1 MVSEACPVR
10 GGKSPR
16 SLAVKPTGVTANN
29 LPSTKSAKK
38 RAVKKKQ
45 PCKWD
50 EMTEKGYMSPQKQY
64 QRTFAGKRV
73 TSTGLAGA
81 LKRQAN
87 NAVQC
92 KREVIL
98 LEAQIADLPRN
109 KPHHGEGGRVKHPLF
124 GQLTKAKA
132 QLDKWTDK
140 MHKSEM
146 DMRNGAFRKFDI
158 DEAIKTS
165 DRRIAEKALKKA
177 LADGEEP
184 SAYRGYA

>member
-16 SLAVKPTGVTANN
+16 RLAVKLTGVTANN

-50 EMTEKGYMSPQKQY
+50 EMTEKGYMSPQKKY

-73 TSTGLAGA
+73 TSSTGLAGA

-87 NAVQC
+87 NAVAQ
-92 KREVIL
+92 KRQVIL

-165 DRRIAEKALKKA
+165 DRRKAEKASKNTVL
-177 LADGEEP
+177 GEEEP
-184 SAYRGYA
+184 GAW

>member
-1 MVSEACPVR
+1 MVSEARSVR

-16 SLAVKPTGVTANN
+16 SLAVKLTGVTANN

-38 RAVKKKQ
+38 PAAKKKR
-45 PCKWD
+45 PSKWD
-50 EMTEKGYMSPQKQY
+50 ETMDKGYRSPEKQY

-87 NAVQC
+87 NAVQY

-98 LEAQIADLPRN
+98 LKAQIADLPPN
-109 KPHHGEGGRVKHPLF
+109 TPHHGGAGRVKNPLF
-124 GQLTKAKA
+124 GQLIKAKA
-132 QLDKWTDK
+132 NLAKWADKV
-140 MHKSEM
+140 HKSEM
-146 DMRNGAFRKFDI
+146 DMRNGAFKKFDI

-165 DRRIAEKALKKA
+165 DRRIAEKAAKKIVP
-177 LADGEEP
+177 DGEEP
-184 SAYRGYA
+184 SA

>member
-16 SLAVKPTGVTANN
+16 RLAVKLTGVTANN

-38 RAVKKKQ
+38 RAVKKKL

-50 EMTEKGYMSPQKQY
+50 EMTEKGYMSPQKKY

-87 NAVQC
+87 
-92 KREVIL
+92 
-98 LEAQIADLPRN
+98 IAGPGIN
-109 KPHHGEGGRVKHPLF
+109 PVGVY
-124 GQLTKAKA
+124 
-132 QLDKWTDK
+132 WT
-140 MHKSEM
+140 
-146 DMRNGAFRKFDI
+146 
-158 DEAIKTS
+158 
-165 DRRIAEKALKKA
+165 
-177 LADGEEP
+177 
-184 SAYRGYA
+184 

>member
-1 MVSEACPVR
+1 MGELS
-10 GGKSPR
+10 
-16 SLAVKPTGVTANN
+16 T
-29 LPSTKSAKK
+29 PSS
-38 RAVKKKQ
+38 
-45 PCKWD
+45 
-50 EMTEKGYMSPQKQY
+50 
-64 QRTFAGKRV
+64 
-73 TSTGLAGA
+73 
-81 LKRQAN
+81 
-87 NAVQC
+87 
-92 KREVIL
+92 
-98 LEAQIADLPRN
+98 
-109 KPHHGEGGRVKHPLF
+109 F

-184 SAYRGYA
+184 SA

>member
-1 MVSEACPVR
+1 MVSEARSVR
-10 GGKSPR
+10 GGRSPR

-38 RAVKKKQ
+38 RAVKKKR

-50 EMTEKGYMSPQKQY
+50 EMTERGYMSPQKQY

-87 NAVQC
+87 NAVAQ
-92 KREVIL
+92 KRQVIL

-109 KPHHGEGGRVKHPLF
+109 NPYHGGAGRVKNPLF
-124 GQLTKAKA
+124 GQLIKARA
-132 QLDKWTDK
+132 ELDK
-140 MHKSEM
+140 
-146 DMRNGAFRKFDI
+146 
-158 DEAIKTS
+158 
-165 DRRIAEKALKKA
+165 
-177 LADGEEP
+177 
-184 SAYRGYA
+184 

>member
-1 MVSEACPVR
+1 MVSEGRSVR

-16 SLAVKPTGVTANN
+16 TLAVKLTGVTANN
-29 LPSTKSAKK
+29 LPSTKCAKK
-38 RAVKKKQ
+38 PASKKKR

-50 EMTEKGYMSPQKQY
+50 ETMDKGYRSPEKQY

-87 NAVQC
+87 NAVQY

-98 LEAQIADLPRN
+98 LKAQIADLPPN
-109 KPHHGEGGRVKHPLF
+109 TPHHGGAGRVKNPLF
-124 GQLTKAKA
+124 GQLIKAKA
-132 QLDKWTDK
+132 NLAKWADKV
-140 MHKSEM
+140 HKSEM
-146 DMRNGAFRKFDI
+146 DMRNGAFKKFDI

-165 DRRIAEKALKKA
+165 DRRIAEKAAKKIVP
-177 LADGEEP
+177 DGEEP
-184 SAYRGYA
+184 SA

>member
-1 MVSEACPVR
+1 MVSEACPVPPCLCTGR
-10 GGKSPR
+10 EVSAQP
-16 SLAVKPTGVTANN
+16 AVKPTGVTANN

-50 EMTEKGYMSPQKQY
+50 EMTEKGYMSPQIKY
-64 QRTFAGKRV
+64 RRTFAGKRV
-73 TSTGLAGA
+73 SSTGLAGA

-87 NAVQC
+87 NAVAQ
-92 KREVIL
+92 KRQVIL

-109 KPHHGEGGRVKHPLF
+109 KPHDGEGGRVKHPLF

-140 MHKSEM
+140 MHKSEV

-184 SAYRGYA
+184 SA